1 MSGSMVKPKLE
12 RMRGLKNIEY
22 YPLHHGDN
30 SKLEDKDQ
38 VKNGAAAATTPVGDV
53 FRAPRRH
60 SWDRETSFRVRGSSD
75 EAGLDD
81 LYSFLGVAGAAN
93 LGISASDWKLLK
105 SHHRSPAIPLAA
117 TGQPSA
123 SRTSGQPISP
133 LTPTCTSSE
142 SYGRDFKGFD
152 QPPRSATIDLPRH
165 AQIQLPKAVKGIELP
180 QPHGRLVDVN
190 LGNKQV
196 HRLYGSHWKDSM
208 AQRDAE
214 MVMIAQSAKK
224 ISIDLP
230 TQPPAQSGEPSA
242 SHQDTTSVE
251 ASTVSK
257 TKASDGRGG
266 TMPVNGDHFVTQAS
280 SNQSRHTSGCLP
292 WHRKHLEEC
301 SSEQECQE
309 CTAASE
315 AEETCRYVAEP
326 AAQVSDVL
334 LLPAANSQTQEGT
347 VSEENFVKKPVVPKK
362 LAWSS
367 WRKGQLLGS
376 GSFGTV
382 YEGLGDNGC
391 FFAVKEVSLL
401 EQGKRDECIMQLEQE
416 INLLSKFQHKNIV
429 QYLGTQTEMDKL
441 YIFLEFVSQGSL
453 ASVYKRY
460 EMFSDQIRRY
470 TQQILCG
477 LKYLHDHH
485 IVHRDIKCAN
495 ILVHSSGMVK
505 LADFGLAKEV
515 AKLGGSCVGSA
526 YWMAPEVIDPKKTY
540 NVAADIWS
548 LGCTVLEMATRAPPN
563 GDLERAQVLWKVG
576 HGEAPP
582 IPVDLPSD
590 MIDFISQCLEV
601 NVMKRPTVDA
611 LLMHTF
617 VTGMPKLGPPQLVG
631 PAGLSRIAEVEV
643 KSTRAVRSH
652 KARED
657 ENTTSS
663 GSATVVMV
671 QKHVHSKRTIRS
683 AFSMSLHP
691 MNHTEVNIKEE
702 KIQPL
707 LWVGVETSM
716 N

>member
-1 MSGSMVKPKLE
+1 MVKPKLE

-22 YPLHHGDN
+22 YPLHHGDS

-38 VKNGAAAATTPVGDV
+38 VKNAAAAATTSGDV

-60 SWDRETSFRVRGSSD
+60 SWDRETSFRVRCPSD

-105 SHHRSPAIPLAA
+105 SHHRSPANSLAA

-142 SYGRDFKGFD
+142 PYGRDFKGFD

-165 AQIQLPKAVKGIELP
+165 TQIQLPKAVKGIELP
-180 QPHGRLVDVN
+180 RPHGRLVDVN

-230 TQPPAQSGEPSA
+230 TRPPAQSGELSA
-242 SHQDTTSVE
+242 SQQDTTSVE
-251 ASTVSK
+251 ASTVTK

-292 WHRKHLEEC
+292 LHRKHLEEC
-301 SSEQECQE
+301 SSEQKCQE
-309 CTAASE
+309 CTAANE

-326 AAQVSDVL
+326 VAQVSDVL
-334 LLPAANSQTQEGT
+334 LLPAANSQTQEGA

-391 FFAVKEVSLL
+391 FFAVKEVSLS

-563 GDLERAQVLWKVG
+563 GDLEQARVLWKVG

-617 VTGMPKLGPPQLVG
+617 VTGMPKLGPPRLVG

-691 MNHTEVNIKEE
+691 MNHTEVNINEE

>member
-1 MSGSMVKPKLE
+1 MHGQLGCQRIMSGSMVKPKLD

-22 YPLHHGDN
+22 YPLHHGDS
-30 SKLEDKDQ
+30 SKLKDKDQ

-60 SWDRETSFRVRGSSD
+60 SWDRETSFRVRGPSD

-105 SHHRSPAIPLAA
+105 SHHRSPAISLAA

-123 SRTSGQPISP
+123 SSTSGQPISP
-133 LTPTCTSSE
+133 LTATCTSSE

-165 AQIQLPKAVKGIELP
+165 TQIQLPKAVKGIELP
-180 QPHGRLVDVN
+180 RPHGRLVDVN

-196 HRLYGSHWKDSM
+196 HQLYGSHWKDSM
-208 AQRDAE
+208 AQTDAE
-214 MVMIAQSAKK
+214 MVMIAQSAKN

-230 TQPPAQSGEPSA
+230 TRPPAQSGELSA
-242 SHQDTTSVE
+242 SHQDSTSVE

-266 TMPVNGDHFVTQAS
+266 TMPVNSDHFVTQAS

-309 CTAASE
+309 CTAANE

-326 AAQVSDVL
+326 FAQVIDIL

-347 VSEENFVKKPVVPKK
+347 VSEENFVTKPVLPKK

-391 FFAVKEVSLL
+391 FFAVKEVSLS
-401 EQGKRDECIMQLEQE
+401 EQGQRDECIMQLEQE

-429 QYLGTQTEMDKL
+429 RYLGTQTEMDKL

-453 ASVYKRY
+453 LSVYKRY

-495 ILVHSSGMVK
+495 ILVHSSGIVK

-563 GDLERAQVLWKVG
+563 GYLEQAQVLWKVG

-601 NVMKRPTVDA
+601 DVMKRPTVNA

-631 PAGLSRIAEVEV
+631 PAGL
-643 KSTRAVRSH
+643 
-652 KARED
+652 
-657 ENTTSS
+657 
-663 GSATVVMV
+663 
-671 QKHVHSKRTIRS
+671 
-683 AFSMSLHP
+683 
-691 MNHTEVNIKEE
+691 
-702 KIQPL
+702 
-707 LWVGVETSM
+707 
-716 N
+716 

>member
-1 MSGSMVKPKLE
+1 MAASCASAASSRRSLAFPTVFLCLISHLLCLDFVAASGGGSVGGLRFYSQRYTVAPAYAPVATYGPRVSPIVTPPAPPLAPPVAVGGPTPPPAGSPLATPSPLYPPPIVQAPVVSPVATPTTPPPPPPPTAPAPSTVPAYAPKSWTPV
-12 RMRGLKNIEY
+12 GAPTVPASSSVPSYAPANPAPVSP
-22 YPLHHGDN
+22 PLAGVPVSSPVPAPSSQTPAPSASLVPTPAPSSLVPAPVPSIVPSSGPAPAEN
-30 SKLEDKDQ
+30 SAPPSPPAPPSTLTPELAPHPAPRS
-38 VKNGAAAATTPVGDV
+38 VKNGDV

-60 SWDRETSFRVRGSSD
+60 SWDRETSFRVRGPSD

-81 LYSFLGVAGAAN
+81 LYSFLGVA
-93 LGISASDWKLLK
+93 
-105 SHHRSPAIPLAA
+105 
-117 TGQPSA
+117 
-123 SRTSGQPISP
+123 
-133 LTPTCTSSE
+133 
-142 SYGRDFKGFD
+142 
-152 QPPRSATIDLPRH
+152 
-165 AQIQLPKAVKGIELP
+165 
-180 QPHGRLVDVN
+180 
-190 LGNKQV
+190 
-196 HRLYGSHWKDSM
+196 
-208 AQRDAE
+208 
-214 MVMIAQSAKK
+214 
-224 ISIDLP
+224 
-230 TQPPAQSGEPSA
+230 
-242 SHQDTTSVE
+242 
-251 ASTVSK
+251 
-257 TKASDGRGG
+257 
-266 TMPVNGDHFVTQAS
+266 
-280 SNQSRHTSGCLP
+280 
-292 WHRKHLEEC
+292 
-301 SSEQECQE
+301 EQECQE
-309 CTAASE
+309 CTAANE

-326 AAQVSDVL
+326 VAQVSDVL
-334 LLPAANSQTQEGT
+334 LLPAANSQTREGT
-347 VSEENFVKKPVVPKK
+347 VSEESFVKKPVVPKK

-367 WRKGQLLGS
+367 WRKGRLLGS

-453 ASVYKRY
+453 ASVYNRY

-495 ILVHSSGMVK
+495 ILVQSSGMVK

-617 VTGMPKLGPPQLVG
+617 VTGMPKLGPPQL
-631 PAGLSRIAEVEV
+631 
-643 KSTRAVRSH
+643 
-652 KARED
+652 
-657 ENTTSS
+657 
-663 GSATVVMV
+663 
-671 QKHVHSKRTIRS
+671 
-683 AFSMSLHP
+683 
-691 MNHTEVNIKEE
+691 
-702 KIQPL
+702 
-707 LWVGVETSM
+707 
-716 N
+716 